1 MALQIFTI
9 PEDAQYSIESKSDQF
24 IIKISKSMKEMS
36 VRYPGE
42 KKLVFIIGKNLE
54 ILDLSGVP
62 HSSTEIIGKCDQIFH
77 SADNH
82 ISFTKTPEVT
92 NAKCTEISLEK
103 PDIPHD
109 ECDVKVFPTNP
120 TLRKFVRDDKIIIA
134 VKELVD
140 NIRLSYKGQKKIV
153 LFLNGG
159 SRNVDL
165 TSCSQKETTIYGK
178 CSFIKHSSDGFCSSE
193 EMFNM

>member
-9 PEDAQYSIESKSDQF
+9 PKDAQYSIEPESDQF
-24 IIKISKSMKEMS
+24 IIKIRTPTPMNEMS

-42 KKLVFIIGKNLE
+42 KKLVFIIGNLK

-109 ECDVKVFPTNP
+109 DCDVKVFPTNP
-120 TLRKFVRDDKIIIA
+120 TRKFVREDKIIIA
-134 VKELVD
+134 VKEPVD

-165 TSCSQKETTIYGK
+165 TSCSQTETTIYGK

-193 EMFNM
+193 MFNM